1 MILCCALRFVGAEG
15 EAVCELFAG
24 GEMVLCLAHW
34 HLYVLQFDRSFESV
48 VSLPTCLLVS
58 TFCGALVSF
67 S

>member
-1 MILCCALRFVGAEG
+1 MILCCALRFVGAER

-34 HLYVLQFDRSFESV
+34 HLYVLQFDPVLQVLFLCQRAFWFH
-48 VSLPTCLLVS
+48 SLRC
-58 TFCGALVSF
+58 F

>member
-34 HLYVLQFDRSFESV
+34 HLYVLQFDPVLQVLFLCQRAF
-48 VSLPTCLLVS
+48 
-58 TFCGALVSF
+58 
-67 S
+67 